1 MKVTELEWNSH
12 PTSGKRA
19 VVEFENGFAA
29 SVVTGPLFYS
39 TAIAPYEIAVMID
52 GEITY
57 DTCITNDVC
66 GYLTEEE
73 ANNILEQIAA
83 L

>member
-1 MKVTELEWNSH
+1 MKVTELEWGSH
-12 PTSGKRA
+12 TISGKCA
-19 VVEFENGFAA
+19 IVEFENGFAA

-39 TAIAPYEIAVMID
+39 NSASPYEIAVMKD
-52 GEITY
+52 GAIRY
-57 DTCITNDVC
+57 DTCITSDVC

-73 ANNILEQIAA
+73 ANNILERIAA